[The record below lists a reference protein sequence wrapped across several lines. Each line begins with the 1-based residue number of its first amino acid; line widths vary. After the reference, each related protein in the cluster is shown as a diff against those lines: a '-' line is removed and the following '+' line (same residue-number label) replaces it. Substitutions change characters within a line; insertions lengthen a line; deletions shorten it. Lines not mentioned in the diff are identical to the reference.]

1 MKTELKELSPTK
13 KQINIEIDGESLK
26 ASYGRVSKRYADR
39 ANVPGFRKGYAP
51 LDVVRMRFK
60 EEIKSEVLQDVV
72 PSKVAE
78 AIREH
83 DLSPL
88 GEPHLHL
95 DDHEN
100 ISVNGSQSLSLEVHV
115 DVMPEIPTPSI
126 DGIEVKRMVRP
137 VDESEV
143 DDLIQRRLEG
153 EAAFVPVEGRASAIG
168 DTIMVDLSGKFDD
181 KPDADPITAEDLEVE
196 LGGGNI
202 EESFTTNLVGLN
214 EDEEK
219 DFTVEYP
226 ADFSSSELAGK
237 TVHYT
242 AKVKSIG
249 KREVPEANDDW
260 AQSLDE
266 GYGSLDDLK
275 KRLRTDLEKVAE
287 ADADARV
294 KNEAVG
300 KMIEK
305 NSFEVPGI
313 LVENQAR
320 NLLNDFARDVQQR
333 GMDLKQLDENFIQMM
348 YGNMQQQAA
357 RDVQG
362 SLLLDKIADAEGVNV
377 DESEIDE
384 EIGKLSEYYQTPA
397 EEIRKAFEANGGI
410 DNIRNNLRT
419 RKAVDAI
426 TAKIKVTAAEW
437 VEPGTEPI
445 VETVTETADEERKP
459 AKKKPAAKAKKKA
472 E

>member
-1 MKTELKELSPTK
+1 MKTELKEISPTK
-13 KQINIEIDGESLK
+13 RQIDIEIDAESLK

-51 LDVVRMRFK
+51 LDIVRMRFK

-72 PSKVAE
+72 PAKVAE

-83 DLSPL
+83 ELSPL

-100 ISVNGSQSLSLEVHV
+100 ISVNGSQPLKLEVHV

-137 VDESEV
+137 VDETEV

-153 EAAFVPVEGRASAIG
+153 EAAFVPVEGRASEIG
-168 DTIMVDLSGKFDD
+168 DTVIVDLSGKFDD
-181 KPDADPITAEDLEVE
+181 KPDADPITAEDLEIE

-226 ADFSSSELAGK
+226 ADFSSTELAGK

-260 AQSLDE
+260 AKSLGEGYESLDE
-266 GYGSLDDLK
+266 LK
-275 KRLRTDLEKVAE
+275 KRLRADLEKVAE
-287 ADADARV
+287 ADADSRV
-294 KNEAVG
+294 NNEAIG

-313 LVENQAR
+313 LIENQAR

-333 GMDLKQLDENFIQMM
+333 GMDLKQLDESFIQMM

-362 SLLLDKIADAEGVNV
+362 SLLLDKIAEAEGVTV
-377 DESEIDE
+377 GDSEIDD
-384 EIGKLSEYYQTPA
+384 EIAKLADYYRTPA
-397 EEIRKAFEANGGI
+397 DEIRKAFEANGGI
-410 DNIRNNLRT
+410 DNIRNNLRN

-426 TAKIKVTAAEW
+426 VAKVKVIDAEW
-437 VEPGTEPI
+437 VEPGSKPI
-445 VETVTETADEERKP
+445 VEKADETADEEKKP
-459 AKKKPAAKAKKKA
+459 AKKKSAAKAKKKA
-472 E
+472 D

>member
-1 MKTELKELSPTK
+1 MKTELKEISPTK
-13 KQINIEIDGESLK
+13 RQIDIEIDAESLK

-51 LDVVRMRFK
+51 LDIVRMRFK

-72 PSKVAE
+72 PAKVAE

-83 DLSPL
+83 ELSPL

-100 ISVNGSQSLSLEVHV
+100 ISVNGSQPLKLEVHV

-137 VDESEV
+137 VDETEV

-153 EAAFVPVEGRASAIG
+153 EAAFVPVEGRASEIG
-168 DTIMVDLSGKFDD
+168 DTVIVDLSGKFDD
-181 KPDADPITAEDLEVE
+181 KPDADPITAEDLEIE

-226 ADFSSSELAGK
+226 ADFSSTELAGK

-260 AQSLDE
+260 AKSLGEGYESLDE
-266 GYGSLDDLK
+266 LK
-275 KRLRTDLEKVAE
+275 KRLRADLEKVAE
-287 ADADARV
+287 ADADSRV
-294 KNEAVG
+294 NNEAIG

-313 LVENQAR
+313 LIENQAR

-333 GMDLKQLDENFIQMM
+333 GMDLKQLDESFIQMM

-362 SLLLDKIADAEGVNV
+362 SLLLDKIAEAEGVTV
-377 DESEIDE
+377 GDSEIDD
-384 EIGKLSEYYQTPA
+384 EIAKLADYYRTPPD
-397 EEIRKAFEANGGI
+397 EIRKAFEANGGI
-410 DNIRNNLRT
+410 DNIRNNLRN

-426 TAKIKVTAAEW
+426 VAKVKVIDAEW
-437 VEPGTEPI
+437 VEPGSKPI
-445 VETVTETADEERKP
+445 VEKADETADEEKKP
-459 AKKKPAAKAKKKA
+459 AKKKSAAKAKKKA
-472 E
+472 D